1 MYPRNKAPFRDIF
14 RSVVPDVF
22 TYGKRFLDGV
32 SDNRLLPKFL
42 LWAEGQEKKK
52 TSITLGRENILNSKR
67 EDPSLLVNKKKLTYK
82 NIVGRG
88 KTKN

>member
-1 MYPRNKAPFRDIF
+1 LALLVFSADAATTNFNLARRQCGEKSCFEMNKTIFYLSFVLSFR
-14 RSVVPDVF
+14 
-22 TYGKRFLDGV
+22 
-32 SDNRLLPKFL
+32 
-42 LWAEGQEKKK
+42 KK